1 MTGSNHTSAD
11 VWEHII
17 GIGVLVPLLAD
28 LLDERKDMPTLK
40 HITQRGTGDMEC
52 IRKLGNRSM

>member
-11 VWEHII
+11 VGERVISI
-17 GIGVLVPLLAD
+17 GDRVQLLAV

-40 HITQRGTGDMEC
+40 HITDRRIGDMEC

>member
-11 VWEHII
+11 VGEHVI
-17 GIGVLVPLLAD
+17 GIAVRVPLLAV
-28 LLDERKDMPTLK
+28 LLDERKDISTLK
-40 HITQRGTGDMEC
+40 HITDRRIGDMEC